1 MHTSL
6 RKVLLLMQHE
16 PQKIL
21 QRQTHCAM
29 NCSPSAMLSRHRK
42 TGRASD
48 VAKKERTP
56 MPAGYWI
63 IWTTVALD
71 LVGFG
76 IIVPIL
82 GRYAERFGA
91 NGLQVGLMFASF
103 SVAQMVFAPILGRI
117 SDKVGRKPVIVFS
130 LIGTAVGS
138 FVTGAAGA
146 LWVLFLGRILDG
158 ASGASVAVAQGA
170 VADIAPPE
178 QRARLMGML
187 GAAFGVGFVVGP
199 ALGGLAALGGPHVPF
214 YLAGSIAAVNAVAAM
229 IRLPETKPD
238 TSHITEKHQRGTAL
252 SPALKRFALVGF
264 LSMLG
269 FAGFE
274 ATFSIWGEKQFGF
287 TEGSASIVFVFV
299 GVTLVA
305 VQGGLIGPL
314 TQRLGSRKLLRIG
327 LSLVAVGLLLLGLSN
342 TWPLLF
348 VALFLL
354 SLGQGMSGPSGSA
367 LVAELAPVERRG
379 EAIGYQQSTAAFGRV
394 AGPVMA
400 GALFDH
406 VGISAPFFVSGV
418 LILCAVGSVWSITRA
433 AVTAAN

>member
-1 MHTSL
+1 
-6 RKVLLLMQHE
+6 
-16 PQKIL
+16 
-21 QRQTHCAM
+21 
-29 NCSPSAMLSRHRK
+29 
-42 TGRASD
+42 
-48 VAKKERTP
+48 
-56 MPAGYWI
+56 MPAGYWT

-76 IIVPIL
+76 IVVPIL

-214 YLAGSIAAVNAVAAM
+214 YLAGTIAAVNAVAAM

-238 TSHITEKHQRGTAL
+238 TSHITEKSQRGSAL
-252 SPALKRFALVGF
+252 SPALRRFAIVGF

-274 ATFSIWGEKQFGF
+274 ATFSIWGQKQFGF

-314 TQRLGSRKLLRIG
+314 TERLGSRKLLRIG
-327 LSLVAVGLLLLGLSN
+327 LSLVAAGLLLLGVTT
-342 TWPLLF
+342 TWPMLF

-354 SLGQGMSGPSGSA
+354 SIGQGVSGPSGGA

-406 VGISAPFFVSGV
+406 VGINSQFLVSGM
-418 LILCAVGSVWSITRA
+418 LIVVAVASVWSITR
-433 AVTAAN
+433 TAITSTN

>member
-1 MHTSL
+1 
-6 RKVLLLMQHE
+6 
-16 PQKIL
+16 
-21 QRQTHCAM
+21 
-29 NCSPSAMLSRHRK
+29 
-42 TGRASD
+42 
-48 VAKKERTP
+48 

-76 IIVPIL
+76 IVVPIL

-238 TSHITEKHQRGTAL
+238 TSHITEKSQRGTAL

-394 AGPVMA
+394 AGPIMA

-433 AVTAAN
+433 AIATP

>member
-1 MHTSL
+1 
-6 RKVLLLMQHE
+6 MQRVQ
-16 PQKIL
+16 QKIL
-21 QRQTHCAM
+21 QLQTPCAM
-29 NCSPSAMLSRHRK
+29 NCSHSAMLSRHQK

>member
-1 MHTSL
+1 
-6 RKVLLLMQHE
+6 
-16 PQKIL
+16 
-21 QRQTHCAM
+21 
-29 NCSPSAMLSRHRK
+29 
-42 TGRASD
+42 
-48 VAKKERTP
+48 
-56 MPAGYWI
+56 MPAGYWT

-76 IIVPIL
+76 IVVPIL

-91 NGLQVGLMFASF
+91 NGVQVGLMFATF
-103 SVAQMVFAPILGRI
+103 SIAQMVFAPVLGRI
-117 SDKVGRKPVIVFS
+117 SDRVGRKPVIIFS

-138 FVTGAAGA
+138 VVTGAAGA
-146 LWVLFLGRILDG
+146 LWVLFLGRALDG

-178 QRARLMGML
+178 QRAKLMGMM

-214 YLAGSIAAVNAVAAM
+214 FVAGAIAAVNAVVAM
-229 IRLPETKPD
+229 FRLPETKPD
-238 TSHITEKHQRGTAL
+238 TTHVHEAHGRRSAL
-252 SPALKRFALVGF
+252 SPALQRFAIVGF

-274 ATFSIWGEKQFGF
+274 STFSLWGKEQFGF
-287 TEGSASIVFVFV
+287 TEGSASLVFVFV
-299 GVTLVA
+299 GITLVA

-314 TQRLGSRKLLRIG
+314 TAKLGSRKLLRLG
-327 LSLVAVGLLLLGLSN
+327 LALVAMGLLLLSV
-342 TWPLLF
+342 TSSWVLLF

-354 SLGQGMSGPSGSA
+354 SIGQGFSGPSGGS
-367 LVAELAPVERRG
+367 LVAEIAPVERRG
-379 EAIGYQQSTAAFGRV
+379 EAIGYQQSTAAFGRI

-406 VGISAPFFVSGV
+406 VGISAPFAVSGV
-418 LILCAVGSVWSITRA
+418 LIVAAIAAVWSITRPTSSA
-433 AVTAAN
+433 S

>member
-1 MHTSL
+1 
-6 RKVLLLMQHE
+6 
-16 PQKIL
+16 
-21 QRQTHCAM
+21 
-29 NCSPSAMLSRHRK
+29 MLSRHRK

-48 VAKKERTP
+48 VAKKQRTP
-56 MPAGYWI
+56 MPAGYWT

-214 YLAGSIAAVNAVAAM
+214 YLAGSIAAINAVAAM

-238 TSHITEKHQRGTAL
+238 TSHITEKSQRGTAL

-274 ATFSIWGEKQFGF
+274 ATFSIWGQKQFGF

-314 TQRLGSRKLLRIG
+314 TEKLGSRKLLRIG
-327 LSLVAVGLLLLGLSN
+327 LSLVAVGLLLLGFTT
-342 TWPLLF
+342 TWPMLF

-354 SLGQGMSGPSGSA
+354 SLGQGMSGPSGGA

-406 VGISAPFFVSGV
+406 VGISAPFLVSGI
-418 LILCAVGSVWSITRA
+418 LIVFAVGSVWSITRS

>member
-1 MHTSL
+1 
-6 RKVLLLMQHE
+6 
-16 PQKIL
+16 
-21 QRQTHCAM
+21 
-29 NCSPSAMLSRHRK
+29 MLSRHRK

-76 IIVPIL
+76 IVVPIL

-214 YLAGSIAAVNAVAAM
+214 YLAGTIAAINAVAAM

-238 TSHITEKHQRGTAL
+238 TSHITEKSQRGAAL

-327 LSLVAVGLLLLGLSN
+327 LSLVAVGLLLLGVTT
-342 TWPLLF
+342 TWPMLF

-400 GALFDH
+400 GALFDQ
-406 VGISAPFFVSGV
+406 VGINSQFLVSGI
-418 LILCAVGSVWSITRA
+418 LIVVAVGSVWSITR
-433 AVTAAN
+433 TTITTP

>member
-1 MHTSL
+1 
-6 RKVLLLMQHE
+6 
-16 PQKIL
+16 
-21 QRQTHCAM
+21 
-29 NCSPSAMLSRHRK
+29 
-42 TGRASD
+42 
-48 VAKKERTP
+48 VAKKERTS

-76 IIVPIL
+76 IVVPIL

-238 TSHITEKHQRGTAL
+238 TSHITEKSQRGSAL

-327 LSLVAVGLLLLGLSN
+327 LSLVAVGLLLLGVTT
-342 TWPLLF
+342 TWPMLF

-354 SLGQGMSGPSGSA
+354 SLGQGISGPSGSA

-400 GALFDH
+400 GALFDQ
-406 VGISAPFFVSGV
+406 VGINSQFLVSGI
-418 LILCAVGSVWSITRA
+418 LIVFAVGSVWSITR
-433 AVTAAN
+433 TALTTP

>member
-1 MHTSL
+1 
-6 RKVLLLMQHE
+6 
-16 PQKIL
+16 
-21 QRQTHCAM
+21 
-29 NCSPSAMLSRHRK
+29 
-42 TGRASD
+42 
-48 VAKKERTP
+48 

-214 YLAGSIAAVNAVAAM
+214 YLAGSIAAINAVAAI

-274 ATFSIWGEKQFGF
+274 ATFSIWGQKQFDF

-433 AVTAAN
+433 AVTTP

>member
-1 MHTSL
+1 
-6 RKVLLLMQHE
+6 
-16 PQKIL
+16 
-21 QRQTHCAM
+21 
-29 NCSPSAMLSRHRK
+29 MLSRHRK
-42 TGRASD
+42 TGPAFA

-76 IIVPIL
+76 IVVPIL

-103 SVAQMVFAPILGRI
+103 SIAQMVFAPILGRI

-214 YLAGSIAAVNAVAAM
+214 YLAGSIAAINAIAAM

-238 TSHITEKHQRGTAL
+238 TSHITEKHQRGSAL

-314 TQRLGSRKLLRIG
+314 TQRLGSRKLLRVG
-327 LSLVAVGLLLLGLSN
+327 LSLVAAGLLLLGVTT
-342 TWPLLF
+342 TWPMLF

-406 VGISAPFFVSGV
+406 VGINSQFLVSGI
-418 LILCAVGSVWSITRA
+418 LIIFAVGSVWSITR
-433 AVTAAN
+433 VTITAAN

>member
-1 MHTSL
+1 
-6 RKVLLLMQHE
+6 
-16 PQKIL
+16 
-21 QRQTHCAM
+21 
-29 NCSPSAMLSRHRK
+29 
-42 TGRASD
+42 
-48 VAKKERTP
+48 

-238 TSHITEKHQRGTAL
+238 TSHIAEKHQRGTAL

-433 AVTAAN
+433 ALTTP

>member
-1 MHTSL
+1 
-6 RKVLLLMQHE
+6 
-16 PQKIL
+16 
-21 QRQTHCAM
+21 
-29 NCSPSAMLSRHRK
+29 
-42 TGRASD
+42 
-48 VAKKERTP
+48 VAKKQRTP
-56 MPAGYWI
+56 MPVGFWP

-76 IIVPIL
+76 IVVPIL

-103 SVAQMVFAPILGRI
+103 SIAQMVFAPILGRI

-214 YLAGSIAAVNAVAAM
+214 YLAGSIAAINAVAAM

-238 TSHITEKHQRGTAL
+238 TSHITEKHQRGSAL

-274 ATFSIWGEKQFGF
+274 ATFSIWGQKQFGF

-314 TQRLGSRKLLRIG
+314 TEKLGSRKLLRIG
-327 LSLVAVGLLLLGLSN
+327 LSLVAVGLLLLGITT
-342 TWPLLF
+342 TWPMLF

-354 SLGQGMSGPSGSA
+354 SLGQGVSGPSGGA
-367 LVAELAPVERRG
+367 LVAELAPIERRG

-406 VGISAPFFVSGV
+406 VGISAPFLVSGI
-418 LILCAVGSVWSITRA
+418 LILFAVGSVWSITRS
-433 AVTAAN
+433 AVTMP

>member
-1 MHTSL
+1 
-6 RKVLLLMQHE
+6 
-16 PQKIL
+16 
-21 QRQTHCAM
+21 
-29 NCSPSAMLSRHRK
+29 
-42 TGRASD
+42 
-48 VAKKERTP
+48 

-76 IIVPIL
+76 IVVPIL

-146 LWVLFLGRILDG
+146 LWVLFLGRLIDG

-214 YLAGSIAAVNAVAAM
+214 YLAGTIAAVNAVAAM

-238 TSHITEKHQRGTAL
+238 TSHITEKHQRGSAL
-252 SPALKRFALVGF
+252 SPPLKRFALVGF

-287 TEGSASIVFVFV
+287 TEGSASLVFVFV

-327 LSLVAVGLLLLGLSN
+327 LSLVAVGLLLLGVTT
-342 TWPLLF
+342 TWPMLF

-354 SLGQGMSGPSGSA
+354 SLGQGISGPSGSA

-406 VGISAPFFVSGV
+406 VGINSQFLVSGI
-418 LILCAVGSVWSITRA
+418 LIVVAVGSVWSITRT

>member
-1 MHTSL
+1 
-6 RKVLLLMQHE
+6 
-16 PQKIL
+16 
-21 QRQTHCAM
+21 
-29 NCSPSAMLSRHRK
+29 
-42 TGRASD
+42 
-48 VAKKERTP
+48 
-56 MPAGYWI
+56 MPAGYWT

-76 IIVPIL
+76 IVVPIL

-91 NGLQVGLMFASF
+91 NGVQVGLMFATF
-103 SVAQMVFAPILGRI
+103 SIAQMVFAPVLGRI
-117 SDKVGRKPVIVFS
+117 SDRVGRKPVIVFS

-138 FVTGAAGA
+138 VVTGAAGA
-146 LWVLFLGRILDG
+146 LWVLFLGRALDG

-178 QRARLMGML
+178 QRAKLMGMM

-214 YLAGSIAAVNAVAAM
+214 FVAGAIAAVNAVVA
-229 IRLPETKPD
+229 IFRLPETKPD
-238 TSHITEKHQRGTAL
+238 TTHVHATHGRRSAL
-252 SPALKRFALVGF
+252 SPALQRFAIVGF

-274 ATFSIWGEKQFGF
+274 STFSLWGKEQFGF
-287 TEGSASIVFVFV
+287 TEGSASLVFVFV

-314 TQRLGSRKLLRIG
+314 TAKWGSRKLLRIG
-327 LSLVAVGLLLLGLSN
+327 LTLVAIGLLLLSV
-342 TWPLLF
+342 TSSWVLLF

-354 SLGQGMSGPSGSA
+354 SIGQGFSGPSGGA
-367 LVAELAPVERRG
+367 LVAEIAPVERRG
-379 EAIGYQQSTAAFGRV
+379 EAIGYQQSTAAFGRI

-406 VGISAPFFVSGV
+406 VGISAPFAISGV
-418 LILCAVGSVWSITRA
+418 LIVAAVATVWSITRPVVKHA
-433 AVTAAN
+433 E

>member
-1 MHTSL
+1 
-6 RKVLLLMQHE
+6 
-16 PQKIL
+16 
-21 QRQTHCAM
+21 
-29 NCSPSAMLSRHRK
+29 MLSRHQK

-48 VAKKERTP
+48 VAKKQRTP

-214 YLAGSIAAVNAVAAM
+214 YLAGSIAAINAVAAM

-274 ATFSIWGEKQFGF
+274 ATFSIWGQKQFDF

-327 LSLVAVGLLLLGLSN
+327 LSLVAVGLVLLGFTT
-342 TWPLLF
+342 TWPMLF

-406 VGISAPFFVSGV
+406 VGISAPFLVSGI
-418 LILCAVGSVWSITRA
+418 LIVFAVGSVWSITRA
-433 AVTAAN
+433 AVTTP

>member
-1 MHTSL
+1 
-6 RKVLLLMQHE
+6 
-16 PQKIL
+16 
-21 QRQTHCAM
+21 
-29 NCSPSAMLSRHRK
+29 
-42 TGRASD
+42 
-48 VAKKERTP
+48 

-76 IIVPIL
+76 IVVPIL

-214 YLAGSIAAVNAVAAM
+214 YLAGSIAAINAVAAM

-238 TSHITEKHQRGTAL
+238 TSHITEKSQRGTAL

-287 TEGSASIVFVFV
+287 TEGSASVVFVFV

-327 LSLVAVGLLLLGLSN
+327 LSLVAVGLLLLGVTT
-342 TWPLLF
+342 TWPMLF

-406 VGISAPFFVSGV
+406 VGINSQFLVSGI
-418 LILCAVGSVWSITRA
+418 LIVVAVGSVWSITRS

>member
-1 MHTSL
+1 
-6 RKVLLLMQHE
+6 
-16 PQKIL
+16 
-21 QRQTHCAM
+21 
-29 NCSPSAMLSRHRK
+29 MLSRHQK

-48 VAKKERTP
+48 VAKKQRTP

-214 YLAGSIAAVNAVAAM
+214 YLAGSIAAINAVAAI

-274 ATFSIWGEKQFGF
+274 ATFSIWGQKQFDF

-327 LSLVAVGLLLLGLSN
+327 LSLVAVGLVLLGFTT
-342 TWPLLF
+342 TWLMLF

-406 VGISAPFFVSGV
+406 VGISAPFLVSGI
-418 LILCAVGSVWSITRA
+418 LIVFAVGSVWSITRSAVNA
-433 AVTAAN
+433 AS

>member
-1 MHTSL
+1 
-6 RKVLLLMQHE
+6 
-16 PQKIL
+16 
-21 QRQTHCAM
+21 
-29 NCSPSAMLSRHRK
+29 MLSRHRK

-48 VAKKERTP
+48 VAKKQRTP
-56 MPAGYWI
+56 MPAGYWT

-214 YLAGSIAAVNAVAAM
+214 YLAGSIAAINAVAAM

-238 TSHITEKHQRGTAL
+238 TSHITEKSQRGTAL

-327 LSLVAVGLLLLGLSN
+327 LSLVAVGLLLLGVTT
-342 TWPLLF
+342 TWPMLF

-406 VGISAPFFVSGV
+406 VGINSQFLVSGI
-418 LILCAVGSVWSITRA
+418 LIVVAVGSVWSITRT
-433 AVTAAN
+433 AVTTP